1 MSKNDSISMSVIRRL
16 PRYYRFL
23 TELDEQGVDR
33 ISSNKLADIM
43 NVTASQVRQD
53 LNCFGGFGQQGYGYS
68 VKGLKEE
75 IKKILGLNN
84 KYKTILI
91 GAGSFGAA
99 IVKHLDFEKLGYDL
113 IACFDND
120 REKVG
125 TKIGELTINDD
136 SKLDDFCAENKVEVV
151 ILCIPKENVENILDK
166 LYGFGIRNFWNFS
179 HYDITSRYND
189 AVVENVHLN
198 DSLMTLC
205 YRISN
210 A

>member
-1 MSKNDSISMSVIRRL
+1 MSVIRRL

-23 TELDEQGVDR
+23 CELDERKVER
-33 ISSNKLADIM
+33 ISSNKLAKIM
-43 NVTASQVRQD
+43 HSTASQVRQD

-113 IACFDND
+113 IASFDND
-120 REKVG
+120 KEKVG
-125 TKIGELTINDD
+125 KKIGEQTIKDV
-136 SKLDDFCAENKVEVV
+136 SEIDDFCAENKVEVV

>member
-23 TELDEQGVDR
+23 CELSDQNVER
-33 ISSNKLADIM
+33 ISSTKLAKIM
-43 NVTASQVRQD
+43 RSTASQIRQD

-68 VKGLKEE
+68 VDGLKKE

-84 KYKTILI
+84 RYNTILI

-99 IVKHLDFEKLGYDL
+99 IVKHLDFEKLGYEL

-120 REKVG
+120 KDKVG
-125 TKIGELTINDD
+125 TKIGELTIKDD
-136 SKLDDFCAENKVEVV
+136 SELDDFCSENKVEVV

-166 LYGFGIRNFWNFS
+166 LYGFGIKNFWNFS

-189 AVVENVHLN
+189 TVVENVHLN

>member
-1 MSKNDSISMSVIRRL
+1 MRLIRYGVRNGFNILLRVISNLYPSGFAV
-16 PRYYRFL
+16 
-23 TELDEQGVDR
+23 LDLMYIQC
-33 ISSNKLADIM
+33 A
-43 NVTASQVRQD
+43 
-53 LNCFGGFGQQGYGYS
+53 
-68 VKGLKEE
+68 
-75 IKKILGLNN
+75 
-84 KYKTILI
+84 
-91 GAGSFGAA
+91 
-99 IVKHLDFEKLGYDL
+99 VKHLDFEKLGYDL

-125 TKIGELTINDD
+125 TKIGEQTIKDV
-136 SKLDDFCAENKVEVV
+136 SEIDDFCAENKVEVV

>member
-1 MSKNDSISMSVIRRL
+1 MKS
-16 PRYYRFL
+16 
-23 TELDEQGVDR
+23 
-33 ISSNKLADIM
+33 
-43 NVTASQVRQD
+43 TASQVRQD

-68 VKGLKEE
+68 VDGLKEE

-84 KYKTILI
+84 KYNTILI

-120 REKVG
+120 KEKVG
-125 TKIGELTINDD
+125 TKIGEQTIKDV
-136 SKLDDFCAENKVEVV
+136 SEIDDFCAENKVEVV

-166 LYGFGIRNFWNFS
+166 LYGLGIRNFWNFS

-210 A
+210 S